1 MQKAQLLES
10 AKQKLVI
17 RNYSNQTIASYLSAI
32 NHFANWLITEKVTK
46 LSDEIVEKYLYDL
59 KNNKKRSISSMKQ
72 TVAALKFIFSD
83 VLNKDIPSLL
93 IIDVMMFNSP
103 EEIRLMLNNYEL
115 I

>member
-1 MQKAQLLES
+1 
-10 AKQKLVI
+10 
-17 RNYSNQTIASYLSAI
+17 
-32 NHFANWLITEKVTK
+32 
-46 LSDEIVEKYLYDL
+46 
-59 KNNKKRSISSMKQ
+59 MKQ

-83 VLNKDIPSLL
+83 VLNKDIPSLS